1 MAEISAQMGTN
12 IKTLARLIVEGQEAE
27 IAIAYKY
34 RKLVA
39 YVCLKIFGTGSR
51 ADDLQQEGSS
61 ALFSYSVGFFF
72 SPINCNF
79 AHE

>member
-1 MAEISAQMGTN
+1 MAEISARMGTS

-27 IAIAYKY
+27 IIIANKY

-51 ADDLQQEGSS
+51 ADDLQQEGRSAFLHPSS
-61 ALFSYSVGFFF
+61 FK
-72 SPINCNF
+72 CNHV
-79 AHE
+79 ATNQ